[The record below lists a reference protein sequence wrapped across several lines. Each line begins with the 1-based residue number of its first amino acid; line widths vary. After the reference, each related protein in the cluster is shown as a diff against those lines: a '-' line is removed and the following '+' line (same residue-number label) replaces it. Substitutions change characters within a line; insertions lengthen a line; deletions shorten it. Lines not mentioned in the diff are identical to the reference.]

1 MEITC
6 THCGSSFVLPDD
18 RIPEAKKFKL
28 NCPKCRE
35 PIVIDQASGG
45 DIEKVVAPEHF
56 PHDATVAFLFVTNKG
71 LSERISLFLKSRGIF
86 VSQSTLIHEAL
97 DKVRINYYN
106 ILILEDSEHSRA
118 ILALVRKWNG
128 LRRRDVNVILVETDC
143 TSLHSSEAFY
153 RGVNAVIGSKDNE
166 RVESILDLAMGE
178 FKSYS
183 ELWAVA
189 AQRLNAKG

>member
-1 MEITC
+1 MDITC
-6 THCGSSFVLPDD
+6 THCGSNFVLPDD
-18 RIPEAKKFKL
+18 RVPEAKKFKL

-35 PIVIDQASGG
+35 PIVIEHEKNG
-45 DIEKVVAPEHF
+45 DAEKIVAPEHF

-71 LSERISLFLKSRGIF
+71 LSDRISLFLKSRGIF
-86 VSQSTLIHEAL
+86 VSESALIHEAL

-106 ILILEDSEHSRA
+106 IIILEDSEHAKA
-118 ILALVRKWNG
+118 ILGLIRKWNG

-143 TSLHSSEAFY
+143 KSLHSNEAFY
-153 RGVNAVIGSKDNE
+153 RGVNSVISSKDNE

-183 ELWAVA
+183 EPWAVA
-189 AQRLNAKG
+189 AQRLHAKG

>member
-1 MEITC
+1 MDITC
-6 THCGSSFVLPDD
+6 SHCKSSFVIPDD
-18 RIPEAKKFKL
+18 RIPETKKFKL

-35 PIVIDQASGG
+35 PIVVDQESA
-45 DIEKVVAPEHF
+45 DEKIAAPEHF

-71 LSERISLFLKSRGIF
+71 LSDRISLFLKSRGIF
-86 VSQSTLIHEAL
+86 VSESALIHEAL

-106 ILILEDSEHSRA
+106 IIILEDSEHAKA
-118 ILALVRKWNG
+118 ILGLIRKWNG

-143 TSLHSSEAFY
+143 KSLHSNEAFY
-153 RGVNAVIGSKDNE
+153 RGVNSVISSKDNE

-183 ELWAVA
+183 EPWAVA
-189 AQRLNAKG
+189 AQRLHAKG

>member
-6 THCGSSFVLPDD
+6 AHCRSSFVLPDD
-18 RIPEAKKFKL
+18 RVPEAKKFKL

-35 PIVIDQASGG
+35 PIVIEQETDA
-45 DIEKVVAPEHF
+45 ERVVAPEHF

-86 VSQSTLIHEAL
+86 VSESSLIHEAL

-106 ILILEDSEHSRA
+106 IIILEDSEHSKA
-118 ILALVRKWNG
+118 ILGLIRKWNG

-143 TSLHSSEAFY
+143 KSLHSNEAFY
-153 RGVNAVIGSKDNE
+153 RGVNSVIGSKDNE

-183 ELWAVA
+183 EPWAVA
-189 AQRLNAKG
+189 AQRLHAKG